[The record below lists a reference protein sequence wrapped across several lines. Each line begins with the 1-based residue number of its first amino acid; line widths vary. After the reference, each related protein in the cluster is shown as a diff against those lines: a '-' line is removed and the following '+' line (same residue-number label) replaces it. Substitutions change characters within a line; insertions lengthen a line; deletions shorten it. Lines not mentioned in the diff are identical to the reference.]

1 VQHYPGHLIVGVAA
15 LAATLALSSLSIN
28 RLIRRKL
35 RLSMLLLAAYVLLHL
50 ALAVRADLLG
60 PAAVEQVTAFERLAL
75 AAAIINLLVIGI
87 INPLREDRVPDA
99 FPVILQ
105 DAIVIGLLVVTSTF
119 VFHDQLITT
128 SAVGAVVVG
137 FALQD
142 TLGNAFAGLA
152 LQSEKPFRPG
162 HWIRVGEFEGRV
174 VEVTWRATRLR
185 TRAGNLV
192 VLPNNIIAKEAI
204 TNFSE
209 PRAPARLEVVVGAS
223 YLSTPNEVKAAI
235 LEAIANVPRALATP
249 PPDVLLDA
257 FDGSAITYRA
267 RFWVND
273 AEFDDEGRDEVRT
286 AIYYSFARRG
296 IEIPWP
302 IEVGYQRDWPEPD
315 EETKRRQREEM
326 LARID
331 LFSSLTADERRE
343 IAGATATRI
352 YGNGE
357 TIVRQGE
364 PGHSMY
370 VLCSG
375 SAAVLLEPERQEI
388 ATLSSGE
395 YFGEMSLLT
404 GEPRSATVVA
414 RGDAVVL
421 ELDAELF
428 RKLGADS
435 PHAVEQI
442 GLAAVARR
450 SELDHVKAVV
460 RGAAVAVAPATF
472 LSRMKKFLKLRL

>member
-1 VQHYPGHLIVGVAA
+1 MEHYPGHLVVGVAS
-15 LAATLALSSLSIN
+15 LAATLAASSLSVN
-28 RLIRRKL
+28 RLVRRKL
-35 RLSMLLLAAYVLLHL
+35 RLSLFLLAGYVLLHL
-50 ALAVRADLLG
+50 ALAVRADILG
-60 PAAVEQVTAFERLAL
+60 PTAAEQLKAFERLAL
-75 AAAIINLLVIGI
+75 AAAIINLFVIAI
-87 INPLREDRVPDA
+87 INPLREDRVPDT
-99 FPVILQ
+99 FPPILQ
-105 DAIVIGLLVVTSTF
+105 DAIVIGLLVLTSTF

-152 LQSEKPFRPG
+152 LQSEKPFRVG

-174 VEVTWRATRLR
+174 AEVTWRATRLR
-185 TRAGNLV
+185 TRSGNLV

-209 PRAPARLEVVVGAS
+209 PAAPARLEVVVGAS
-223 YLSTPNEVKAAI
+223 YLSTPSEVKAAMM
-235 LEAIANVPRALATP
+235 EAIANVPRALATP
-249 PPDVLLDA
+249 PPDALLDS
-257 FDGSAITYRA
+257 FDASAITYRA

-302 IEVGYQRDWPEPD
+302 IEVGYQREWPEPD
-315 EETKRRQREEM
+315 AATKRRQREEM
-326 LARID
+326 LAGID
-331 LFSSLTADERRE
+331 LFSALTAEQRQE
-343 IAGATATRI
+343 IASATVTRL
-352 YGNGE
+352 YGDGE
-357 TIVRQGE
+357 VIVRQGE

-375 SAAVLLEPERQEI
+375 SAAVLLEPERQEV
-388 ATLSSGE
+388 ARLGKGE

-414 RGDAVVL
+414 RGDVVVV
-421 ELDAELF
+421 EIEAELF
-428 RKLGADS
+428 RKLGSQS
-435 PHAVEQI
+435 PQAVEQI
-442 GLAAVARR
+442 GVAAVARR
-450 SELDHVKAVV
+450 SELDHVKNVV

-472 LSRMKKFLKLRL
+472 LSRMKKFLKLR